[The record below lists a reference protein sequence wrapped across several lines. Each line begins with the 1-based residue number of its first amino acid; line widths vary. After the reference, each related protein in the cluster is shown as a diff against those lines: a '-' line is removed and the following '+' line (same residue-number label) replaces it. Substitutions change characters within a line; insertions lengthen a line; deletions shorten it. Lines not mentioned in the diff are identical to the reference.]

1 MVPEVLMPVDE
12 PLVVPEV
19 LMPEVVPLVLPDV
32 LIPEVEPLVI
42 PEVEPDV
49 EPLVVPAF
57 SLVVQLVRA
66 SDEHRTTPVSAE
78 SHLRFIRK
86 REK

>member
-1 MVPEVLMPVDE
+1 MLPEVVVPVVLVPDVVPDVVVPDVVPEVLMPVDE

-19 LMPEVVPLVLPDV
+19 LMPEV
-32 LIPEVEPLVI
+32 
-42 PEVEPDV
+42 

-57 SLVVQLVRA
+57 SLVVQLLRA

-78 SHLRFIRK
+78 SHLRFIGKRK
-86 REK
+86 K